1 MAYDMS
7 IKEFLNQAFELDHFI
22 KAKQEELD
30 ELRERAKSV
39 PTANYSR
46 ERVQGGERS
55 DRVANTAA
63 AIVDL
68 ERVITADIDEYFRM
82 KQDIY
87 NVIESVETPR
97 LKLILQLRYA
107 NFKKWDEI
115 QEIIEITD
123 LRYIFRLHNDA
134 LKEAEKNRP
143 A

>member
-1 MAYDMS
+1 MS
-7 IKEFLNQAFELDHFI
+7 IKEFMNQAFELDHFI

-30 ELRERAKSV
+30 ELRERAKSIQTV
-39 PTANYSR
+39 DYSR

-68 ERVITADIDEYFRM
+68 ERAITADIEDYFRV
-82 KQDIY
+82 KGEIY
-87 NVIESVETPR
+87 GVIESVEKPR

-107 NFKKWDEI
+107 NFKKWDDI
-115 QEIIEITD
+115 QEILEVAD
-123 LRYIFRLHNDA
+123 LRYMFRLHNEA
-134 LKEAEKNRP
+134 LNEAEKNRP

>member
-1 MAYDMS
+1 MS
-7 IKEFLNQAFELDHFI
+7 IKEFMNQAFELDHFI

-30 ELRERAKSV
+30 ELRERAKSI
-39 PTANYSR
+39 PTVDYSR

-68 ERVITADIDEYFRM
+68 ERAITADIEDYFRV
-82 KQDIY
+82 KGEIY
-87 NVIESVETPR
+87 DVIESVEKPR

-107 NFKKWDEI
+107 NFKKWEQI
-115 QEIIEITD
+115 QDIVEITD
-123 LRYIFRLHNDA
+123 LRYLFRLHNIA
-134 LKEAEKNRP
+134 LDEAEKNRP